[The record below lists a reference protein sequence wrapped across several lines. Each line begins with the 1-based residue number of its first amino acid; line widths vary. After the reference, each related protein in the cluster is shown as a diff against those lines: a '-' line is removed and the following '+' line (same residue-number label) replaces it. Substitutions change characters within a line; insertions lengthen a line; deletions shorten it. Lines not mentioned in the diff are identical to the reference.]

1 MRIAQF
7 VGSLL
12 EPLGGAEQYCLE
24 LARWQR
30 DQGHDVTIVTGWVS
44 PGIEKSLAAEGLTVR
59 LVRSRRPYPPD
70 RKGSKPAAV
79 LFHGLDLLG
88 SVRLAA
94 PVRRLLAEPW
104 DVVHVHRF
112 AGFGAAV
119 LRSGR
124 PTVMT
129 VHDYGLVDTTTT
141 LLRHGVE
148 VETAPLVQR
157 LRTRLHS
164 RAVRDVRLIFPTERL
179 REKHVQWGLAMPADT
194 AVIPHGWRGVSS
206 PVEPVETPTAPVVF
220 LFLGKLIATKGVEL
234 LLEAWGEGLDKLD
247 QRAGAELWIAGA
259 GPLEESVQAAP
270 VRYLGWLD
278 DTGRRA
284 ALAAASVLVLPSTW
298 PENFPLAAAEG
309 VLAGLPLV
317 STTIAAPPVLH
328 DGVNGLLASPDA
340 AALRA
345 AMQRL
350 LDPAERAAF
359 AAGSRELA
367 LELDFDAHGRR
378 VEALYGWSSLSRP
391 GSEISTSSIT
401 EGRSITGGGA

>member
-30 DQGHDVTIVTGWVS
+30 DQGHDVTIVTGWIS
-44 PGIEKSLAAEGLTVR
+44 PGIEKSLAAEGLNVR

-88 SVRLAA
+88 SVRVSA
-94 PVRRLLAEPW
+94 PLRRLLAEPW

-112 AGFGAAV
+112 AGFGAAM

-129 VHDYGLVDTTTT
+129 VHDYGLVDTSTT
-141 LLRHGVE
+141 LLRHGRE
-148 VETAPLVQR
+148 VSTAPLVQR
-157 LRTRLHS
+157 LRTWLTNRSVRSARL
-164 RAVRDVRLIFPTERL
+164 VFPTERL
-179 REKHVQWGLAMPADT
+179 RQKHVQWGLELPGHTD
-194 AVIPHGWRGVSS
+194 VIPHGWRIDGFSQSS
-206 PVEPVETPTAPVVF
+206 PSGGPVVF
-220 LFLGKLIATKGVEL
+220 LFLGKLISTKGVEL
-234 LLEAWGEGLDKLD
+234 LLEAWGDGMP
-247 QRAGAELWIAGA
+247 GAELWVAGA
-259 GPLEESVQAAP
+259 GPLEPVVQAAP
-270 VRYLGWLD
+270 HVRYLGWLD
-278 DTGRRA
+278 ATGRRA

-298 PENFPLAAAEG
+298 PENFPLSAAEG

-328 DGVNGLLASPDA
+328 DGLNGLLAVPEA

-345 AMQRL
+345 AMQEL
-350 LDPAERAAF
+350 LDPAARQRF
-359 AAGSRELA
+359 AAGSREVALA
-367 LELDFDAHGRR
+367 LDFHTHGRR
-378 VEALYGWSSLSRP
+378 IEELYDELLA
-391 GSEISTSSIT
+391 ISTSSIS
-401 EGRSITGGGA
+401 GRAAS

>member
-44 PGIEKSLAAEGLTVR
+44 PGIEKSLAAEGLAVR
-59 LVRSRRPYPPD
+59 VVRSRRPYPPD

-119 LRSGR
+119 LRSGS

-141 LLRHGVE
+141 LLRHGRE
-148 VETAPLVQR
+148 VEAPPLVQR
-157 LRTRLHS
+157 LRTRLTNRS
-164 RAVRDVRLIFPTERL
+164 VRSARLVFPTERL
-179 REKHVQWGLAMPADT
+179 RDKHVQWGLELPAVT
-194 AVIPHGWRGVSS
+194 EVIPHGWRGARPPASA
-206 PVEPVETPTAPVVF
+206 PTGPVVF

-234 LLEAWGEGLDKLD
+234 LLEAWGSGMP
-247 QRAGAELWIAGA
+247 GAELWVAGA
-259 GPLEESVQAAP
+259 GPLEQAVQSAP
-270 VRYLGWLD
+270 NVRSLGWLD

-309 VLAGLPLV
+309 VLAGLPLI

-328 DGVNGLLASPDA
+328 DGVNGLLAAPDA
-340 AALRA
+340 DSLRA
-345 AMQRL
+345 AMELL
-350 LDPAERAAF
+350 LDPARRATL

-367 LELDFDAHGRR
+367 LELDFDTHGRR
-378 VEALYGWSSLSRP
+378 IEALYAEVVP
-391 GSEISTSSIT
+391 
-401 EGRSITGGGA
+401 A

>member
-7 VGSLL
+7 VGSLI

-44 PGIEKSLAAEGLTVR
+44 PGIEKSLAAEGLPVR

-88 SVRLAA
+88 SLRLAA
-94 PVRRLLAEPW
+94 PVRRVLAEPW

-141 LLRHGVE
+141 LLRHGRE
-148 VETAPLVQR
+148 VETAPAVQR
-157 LRTRLHS
+157 LRTRVTN
-164 RAVRDVRLIFPTERL
+164 RAVRDTRLIFPTERL
-179 REKHVQWGLAMPADT
+179 REKHVQWGLSLPETTD
-194 AVIPHGWRGVSS
+194 VIPHGWRGAPPV
-206 PVEPVETPTAPVVF
+206 VEPAETGPAVF
-220 LFLGKLIATKGVEL
+220 LFLGKLISAKGVEL
-234 LLEAWGEGLDKLD
+234 LLEAWGDGLP
-247 QRAGAELWIAGA
+247 GAELWVAGA
-259 GPLEESVQAAP
+259 GPLEAAVQSAP
-270 VRYLGWLD
+270 NVRALGWLD

-309 VLAGLPLV
+309 VLAGLPIV

-328 DGVNGLLASPDA
+328 DGVNGVLAAPDA
-340 AALRA
+340 ASLRS
-345 AMQRL
+345 AMQQL
-350 LDPAERAAF
+350 LDPATRARY

-367 LELDFDAHGRR
+367 LDLDFDTHGRR
-378 VEALYGWSSLSRP
+378 IEELYGSVV
-391 GSEISTSSIT
+391 GSSI
-401 EGRSITGGGA
+401 GAGA

>member
-7 VGSLL
+7 IGSLL

-88 SVRLAA
+88 AVRLAA
-94 PVRRLLAEPW
+94 PVRRLLAESW

-119 LRSGR
+119 LRSGS

-129 VHDYGLVDTTTT
+129 VHDYGLVDTATT
-141 LLRHGVE
+141 LLRHGRE
-148 VETAPLVQR
+148 VERPPLVQR
-157 LRTRLHS
+157 LRTRLTNRS
-164 RAVRDVRLIFPTERL
+164 MRSARLVFPTARL
-179 REKHVQWGLAMPADT
+179 RDKHVQWGLDLPT
-194 AVIPHGWRGVSS
+194 VTEVIPHGWRGASTSS
-206 PVEPVETPTAPVVF
+206 TPSGPPVF
-220 LFLGKLIATKGVEL
+220 LFLGKLISTKGVEL
-234 LLEAWGEGLDKLD
+234 LLEAWGDGMP
-247 QRAGAELWIAGA
+247 GAELWIAGA
-259 GPLEESVQAAP
+259 GPLEQAVQSAP
-270 VRYLGWLD
+270 NVRALGWLD

-309 VLAGLPLV
+309 VLAGLPLI

-328 DGVNGLLASPDA
+328 DGVNGLLAAPDA
-340 AALRA
+340 ASLRR
-345 AMQRL
+345 AMEQL
-350 LDPAERAAF
+350 LDPAERARL
-359 AAGSRELA
+359 AAGSREIA
-367 LELDFDAHGRR
+367 LELDFDTHGRR
-378 VEALYGWSSLSRP
+378 IEALYAEVVP
-391 GSEISTSSIT
+391 
-401 EGRSITGGGA
+401 A

>member
-44 PGIEKSLAAEGLTVR
+44 PGIEKSLAAEGLPVR

-119 LRSGR
+119 LRSGSR
-124 PTVMT
+124 TVMT

-141 LLRHGVE
+141 LLRHGREVE
-148 VETAPLVQR
+148 VPPLVQR
-157 LRTRLHS
+157 LRTRLTNRS
-164 RAVRDVRLIFPTERL
+164 VRSARLIFPTARL
-179 REKHVQWGLAMPADT
+179 RDKHVQWGLSLPPVTD
-194 AVIPHGWRGVSS
+194 VIPHGWRGASTSS
-206 PVEPVETPTAPVVF
+206 TPTAPVVF
-220 LFLGKLIATKGVEL
+220 LFLGKLISTKGVEL
-234 LLEAWGEGLDKLD
+234 MLEAWGEGLP
-247 QRAGAELWIAGA
+247 GAELWVAGA
-259 GPLEESVQAAP
+259 GPLEPAVQAAP

-309 VLAGLPLV
+309 VLAGLPLI

-328 DGVNGLLASPDA
+328 DGVNGLLAAPDA
-340 AALRA
+340 ASLRR
-345 AMQRL
+345 AMEQL
-350 LDPAERAAF
+350 LDPAERARL
-359 AAGSRELA
+359 AAGSREIA
-367 LELDFDAHGRR
+367 LELDFDTHGRR
-378 VEALYGWSSLSRP
+378 IEELYAEVSG
-391 GSEISTSSIT
+391 ISTSSI
-401 EGRSITGGGA
+401 GGAA

>member
-30 DQGHDVTIVTGWVS
+30 DQGHEVTIITGWVS

-70 RKGSKPAAV
+70 RKGSKPSAV
-79 LFHGLDLLG
+79 VFHALDLVGGLRV
-88 SVRLAA
+88 SA
-94 PVRRLLAEPW
+94 PLRRVLAEPW

-112 AGFGAAV
+112 AGFGAAM

-129 VHDYGLVDTTTT
+129 VHDYGLVDTSTT
-141 LLRHGVE
+141 LLRHGRE
-148 VETAPLVQR
+148 VEKAPLVQR
-157 LRTRLHS
+157 IRTSITNRS
-164 RAVRDVRLIFPTERL
+164 VRSARLIFPTERL
-179 REKHVQWGLAMPADT
+179 RQKHAQWGLELPTKTD
-194 AVIPHGWRGVSS
+194 VIPHGWRGSAPS
-206 PVEPVETPTAPVVF
+206 FTEHDGPVIF
-220 LFLGKLIATKGVEL
+220 LFLGKLIAPKGIEL
-234 LLEAWGEGLDKLD
+234 LLSAWAEGI
-247 QRAGAELWIAGA
+247 RGAELWVAGA
-259 GPLEESVQAAP
+259 GELESVVQAHES

-298 PENFPLAAAEG
+298 PENFPLSAAEG
-309 VLAGLPLV
+309 VLAGLPLI

-328 DGVNGLLASPDA
+328 EGVNGLLAQPDA
-340 AALRA
+340 AALRSA
-345 AMQRL
+345 LLEL
-350 LDPAERAAF
+350 LDPVTRGQF
-359 AAGSRELA
+359 AAGSREIALA
-367 LELDFDAHGRR
+367 LDFDTHGRR
-378 VEALYGWSSLSRP
+378 IEALYEELLEMDRAAS
-391 GSEISTSSIT
+391 
-401 EGRSITGGGA
+401 

>member
-30 DQGHDVTIVTGWVS
+30 DQGHDVTIVAGWVS
-44 PGIEKSLAAEGLTVR
+44 PGIEKSLAAEGLEVR

-88 SVRLAA
+88 GVRVS
-94 PVRRLLAEPW
+94 PVLRRVLAEPW

-112 AGFGAAV
+112 AGFGAAL

-129 VHDYGLVDTTTT
+129 VHDYGLVDTSTT
-141 LLRHGVE
+141 LLRHGRE
-148 VETAPLVQR
+148 VSSAPLVQR
-157 LRTRLHS
+157 LRTRITNRS
-164 RAVRDVRLIFPTERL
+164 VRSARLVFPTERL
-179 REKHVQWGLAMPADT
+179 RRKHVQWGLELPERSD
-194 AVIPHGWRGVSS
+194 VIPHGWRGSGPS
-206 PVEPVETPTAPVVF
+206 LTQHEGPVVF
-220 LFLGKLIATKGVEL
+220 LFLGKLIAAKGIGL
-234 LLEAWGEGLDKLD
+234 LLEAWGEGMP
-247 QRAGAELWIAGA
+247 GAELWVAGA
-259 GPLEESVQAAP
+259 GPLEPAVLAAP
-270 VRYLGWLD
+270 GVRALGWLD
-278 DTGRRA
+278 DTGRRS

-298 PENFPLAAAEG
+298 PENFPLSAAEG

-328 DGVNGLLASPDA
+328 EGVNGLLADPEP

-345 AMQRL
+345 AMLEL
-350 LDPAERAAF
+350 LDPAKREAF

-367 LELDFDAHGRR
+367 LALDFDTHGRR
-378 VEALYGWSSLSRP
+378 IEELYDDVRG
-391 GSEISTSSIT
+391 ISTSSIT
-401 EGRSITGGGA
+401 GPSSITGVPA

>member
-44 PGIEKSLAAEGLTVR
+44 PGIEKSLAAEGLAVR
-59 LVRSRRPYPPD
+59 VVRSRRPYPPD

-141 LLRHGVE
+141 LLRHGRE
-148 VETAPLVQR
+148 VEAPPLVQR
-157 LRTRLHS
+157 LRTRLTNRS
-164 RAVRDVRLIFPTERL
+164 VRSARLVFPTERL
-179 REKHVQWGLAMPADT
+179 RDKHVQWGLELPAVT
-194 AVIPHGWRGVSS
+194 EVIPHGWRGARPPASA
-206 PVEPVETPTAPVVF
+206 PTGAVVF

-234 LLEAWGEGLDKLD
+234 LLEAWGSGMP
-247 QRAGAELWIAGA
+247 GAELWVAGA
-259 GPLEESVQAAP
+259 GPLEQAVQSAP
-270 VRYLGWLD
+270 NVRSLGWLD

-328 DGVNGLLASPDA
+328 DGVNGLLAAPDA
-340 AALRA
+340 DSLRA
-345 AMQRL
+345 AMEQL
-350 LDPAERAAF
+350 LDPARRASF

-367 LELDFDAHGRR
+367 LELDFDTHGRR
-378 VEALYGWSSLSRP
+378 IEALYAAVVP
-391 GSEISTSSIT
+391 
-401 EGRSITGGGA
+401 A

>member
-7 VGSLL
+7 VSSLL

-30 DQGHDVTIVTGWVS
+30 DEGHDVTIITGWVS

-79 LFHGLDLLG
+79 LFHALDLAG
-88 SVRLAA
+88 AIRVSA
-94 PVRRLLAEPW
+94 PLRRLLAEPW

-112 AGFGAAV
+112 AGFGAAM

-129 VHDYGLVDTTTT
+129 VHDYGLVDTSTT
-141 LLRHGVE
+141 LLRHGRE
-148 VETAPLVQR
+148 VERAPLVQR
-157 LRTRLHS
+157 LRTRLMNRS
-164 RAVRDVRLIFPTERL
+164 VGSARLVFPTERL
-179 REKHVQWGLAMPADT
+179 RQKHAQWGLALPAKT
-194 AVIPHGWRGVSS
+194 EVVPHGWRGSAPS
-206 PVEPVETPTAPVVF
+206 FSEHDGPVIF
-220 LFLGKLIATKGVEL
+220 LFLGKLIAPKGVEL
-234 LLEAWGEGLDKLD
+234 LLEAWGDGIP
-247 QRAGAELWIAGA
+247 GAQLWVAGA
-259 GPLEESVQAAP
+259 GELESLVQANEN

-328 DGVNGLLASPDA
+328 DGVNGLLAEPDA
-340 AALRA
+340 AELRSALLA
-345 AMQRL
+345 L
-350 LDPAERAAF
+350 LDRGTRQRF

-367 LELDFDAHGRR
+367 LALDFDTHGRR
-378 VEALYGWSSLSRP
+378 IDALYEELLELDRAVS
-391 GSEISTSSIT
+391 
-401 EGRSITGGGA
+401 

>member
-44 PGIEKSLAAEGLTVR
+44 PGIEASLAAEGLAVR
-59 LVRSRRPYPPD
+59 VVRSRRPYPPD

-88 SVRLAA
+88 SVWLAA

-148 VETAPLVQR
+148 AAEAPLVQR
-157 LRTRLHS
+157 LRTRLHN
-164 RAVRDVRLIFPTERL
+164 RAVRDVRLVFPTERL
-179 REKHVQWGLAMPADT
+179 RQKHVQWGLELPAET

-206 PVEPVETPTAPVVF
+206 RVEPVETSTESPVVL
-220 LFLGKLIATKGVEL
+220 LFLGKLVAAKGVGL
-234 LLEAWGEGLDKLD
+234 LLEAWGEGLP
-247 QRAGAELWIAGA
+247 GAELWVAGA
-259 GPLEESVQAAP
+259 GPLEGSVQAAP

-278 DTGRRA
+278 DSGRRA
-284 ALAAASVLVLPSTW
+284 ALAAASALVLPSTW

-328 DGVNGLLASPDA
+328 DGVNGLLATPDA
-340 AALRA
+340 AALRS
-345 AMQRL
+345 AMQQL
-350 LDPAERAAF
+350 LDPAERSRF

-367 LELDFDAHGRR
+367 LELDFDTHGAR
-378 VEALYGWSSLSRP
+378 VMALYAPGGSSSSRP
-391 GSEISTSSIT
+391 STRDLAGGISTSA
-401 EGRSITGGGA
+401 GRSVSGTS

>member
-79 LFHGLDLLG
+79 VFHGLDLLG
-88 SVRLAA
+88 SVRLSASA
-94 PVRRLLAEPW
+94 RRLLAEPW

-112 AGFGAAV
+112 AGFGVAV
-119 LRSGR
+119 LGSGN

-141 LLRHGVE
+141 LLRHGRE
-148 VETAPLVQR
+148 LERAPLVQR
-157 LRTRLHS
+157 LRTRVTN
-164 RAVRDVRLIFPTERL
+164 RAVRSARLIFPTERL
-179 REKHVQWGLAMPADT
+179 RQKHVQWGLDLPACTD
-194 AVIPHGWRGVSS
+194 VIPHGWRGSS
-206 PVEPVETPTAPVVF
+206 PSFTRNENPVVF
-220 LFLGKLIATKGVEL
+220 LFLGKLIATKGIDL
-234 LLEAWGEGLDKLD
+234 LLEAWGDGMP
-247 QRAGAELWIAGA
+247 GAELWVAGA
-259 GPLEESVQAAP
+259 GPLEAAVQAAP
-270 VRYLGWLD
+270 NVRSLGWLD

-328 DGVNGLLASPDA
+328 DGLNGLLATPDA
-340 AALRA
+340 AALRSA
-345 AMQRL
+345 LEAL
-350 LDPAERAAF
+350 LDPATRDRF

-367 LELDFDAHGRR
+367 LSLDFDAHGRR
-378 VEALYGWSSLSRP
+378 IEELYGELST
-391 GSEISTSSIT
+391 GSISTGSI
-401 EGRSITGGGA
+401 GGGRP